1 MMLMHRALRGG
12 NPVASDV
19 TAPTLSSAVGTTL
32 SDTTAT
38 VGATTNEANGT
49 LYVAVTTSA
58 TQPSIAQIKAGQNHL
73 GAAASY
79 ASSQAISSTGAKTFT
94 ATGLTASTAYYAHLV
109 HTDAAANDSNR
120 LSSSSFTT
128 DSASGALFSDD
139 FSSGDLS
146 HTENGVSWGSS
157 IRASVIGGVLNMPWP
172 GGTIE
177 TEQRFSFGATQ
188 YLELWIKYDI
198 YVSASYNHQSG
209 NNKGHIMLWSN
220 STGSKPND
228 GYGANDEMLMSLE
241 LNPHSNGDGGS
252 FGAPRY
258 QSLDA
263 GGGVIVD
270 VNASSEAICPN
281 LITVSDLG
289 QWRTI
294 VQHIKAATS
303 LGGSGPPTVWADTSD
318 GAYEVWKDGT
328 NILRRTT
335 LNLFQEPGWAG
346 FNRGYLFGARN
357 GSNPVDDY
365 INIDNFV
372 ISTTNIFG
380 VS

>member
-1 MMLMHRALRGG
+1 MAKDAAAKTWTGLIAVNGRRYSANAAGA
-12 NPVASDV
+12 P
-19 TAPTLSSAVGTTL
+19 TAPTLGTPVVDSSSAITIQL
-32 SDTTAT
+32 SGQICDSLTPEYRVT
-38 VGATTNEANGT
+38 GGGSWTTN
-49 LYVAVTTSA
+49 S
-58 TQPSIAQIKAGQNHL
+58 
-73 GAAASY
+73 
-79 ASSQAISSTGAKTFT
+79 AISVGSSSYQF
-94 ATGLTASTAYYAHLV
+94 TGLSASTAYDFRFV
-109 HTDAAANDSNR
+109 VGANGQTAN
-120 LSSSSFTT
+120 SSTANSTTSSGG
-128 DSASGALFSDD
+128 AALFSDN
-139 FSSGDLS
+139 FASGDLS

-198 YVSASYNHQSG
+198 FVSLSYDHQSG

-228 GYGANDEMLMSLE
+228 GYGANDEMLFSLE

-258 QSLDA
+258 QSLNA
-263 GGGVIVD
+263 SGGVIVD

-294 VQHIKAATS
+294 VQHVKAATA

-318 GAYEVWKDGT
+318 GAYEVWKDGV

-372 ISTTNIFG
+372 IATTNIFG
-380 VS
+380 VT